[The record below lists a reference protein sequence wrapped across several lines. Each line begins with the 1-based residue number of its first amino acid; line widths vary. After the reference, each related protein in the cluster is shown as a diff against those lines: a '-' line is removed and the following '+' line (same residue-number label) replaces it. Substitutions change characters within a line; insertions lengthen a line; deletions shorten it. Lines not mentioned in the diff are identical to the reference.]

1 MIHRGHRIEV
11 GAVSEGDTRR
21 SCWVAFY
28 RDGQDP
34 GGTGVLYDGA
44 VYGDGKDAEALEAAK
59 ACVDAF
65 LDRGVEP
72 RFPGGRR
79 R

>member
-11 GAVSEGDTRR
+11 GAEGDTRR

-44 VYGDGKDAEALEAAK
+44 VYGDGKDA
-59 ACVDAF
+59 
-65 LDRGVEP
+65 DRGVEP
-72 RFPGGRR
+72 RFPSGRR